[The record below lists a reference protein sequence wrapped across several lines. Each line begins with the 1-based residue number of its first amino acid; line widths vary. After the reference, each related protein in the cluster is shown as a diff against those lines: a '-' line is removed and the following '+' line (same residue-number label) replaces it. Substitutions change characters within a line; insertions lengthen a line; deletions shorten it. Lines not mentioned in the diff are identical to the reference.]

1 MLADSV
7 QAAVHSIRTAST
19 PDAIE
24 AKVRA
29 VIRAKQD
36 EGQLAECPLTFR
48 DLDTITQAF
57 MMVLAGMNHN
67 RIAYPSQGSG
77 DAGQAK

>member
-1 MLADSV
+1 
-7 QAAVHSIRTAST
+7 
-19 PDAIE
+19 
-24 AKVRA
+24 
-29 VIRAKQD
+29 
-36 EGQLAECPLTFR
+36 
-48 DLDTITQAF
+48 